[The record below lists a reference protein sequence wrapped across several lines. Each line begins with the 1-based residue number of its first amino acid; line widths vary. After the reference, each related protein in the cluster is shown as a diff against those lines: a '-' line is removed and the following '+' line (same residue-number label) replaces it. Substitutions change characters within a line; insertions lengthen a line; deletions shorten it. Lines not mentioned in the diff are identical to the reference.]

1 MRNNKF
7 ARELVAEDTVERL
20 VGYML
25 DDAGLFAAGE
35 APVDPSSGTSIPSS
49 PPKPVDPVLASLA
62 ATSSL
67 TSSIA
72 VFIELIRK
80 NNSDY
85 SEPHLFHTLRNGLMA
100 KSSLVAAAAASRVDD
115 GEVVDADQKDIDD
128 RKGMEE
134 AMEVINTKM
143 GIVHLG
149 SLLTV
154 LSARLGS
161 FQELIKTPRTKVSSS
176 LIFLFNEVVV
186 SRLTCFPFSSAR
198 HRHLLDSSSFA
209 HPRALPNRRTL
220 RRTPSLLQHGHPQPT
235 ERNWTYLRRR
245 WSTPRWT
252 LRSRRAF
259 LSPQRSRSGIGR
271 QARGGGRSSELE
283 GSPSQLIFDRRFQ

>member
-25 DDAGLFAAGE
+25 DEEGLLATGE
-35 APVDPSSGTSIPSS
+35 QPVGPSLGTSIPSS
-49 PPKPVDPVLASLA
+49 STPPKPVDPAFASLA

-67 TSSIA
+67 VSSIA

-100 KSSLVAAAAASRVDD
+100 KSSLVAAAAASRARE

-128 RKGMEE
+128 RKGMED

-161 FQELIKTPRTKVSSS
+161 FQDLIKSPRTKVSSS
-176 LIFLFNEVVV
+176 SFLIFF
-186 SRLTCFPFSSAR
+186 
-198 HRHLLDSSSFA
+198 
-209 HPRALPNRRTL
+209 
-220 RRTPSLLQHGHPQPT
+220 
-235 ERNWTYLRRR
+235 
-245 WSTPRWT
+245 
-252 LRSRRAF
+252 
-259 LSPQRSRSGIGR
+259 
-271 QARGGGRSSELE
+271 
-283 GSPSQLIFDRRFQ
+283 